1 MKKTE
6 ATFIET
12 PKGIFT
18 AAGNWFYTTVEKLR
32 SYAPGL
38 FRKHSVEEII
48 TDAEVWIRSADS
60 LSITLFMF
68 TLFVVGIE
76 AAVIVT
82 LLFLPFW
89 HLNKSAFINYSATKL
104 MKLIDKE
111 AFLILLS
118 VMVLSWMGMTG
129 QYVSLVVGLFFFL
142 VLKFGGYRKLVE
154 SYYRRKVNKIPL
166 NDRILKM
173 VVLRYAM
180 YEDVNV
186 EEVRKMEADVL
197 NMISKYKK

>member
-1 MKKTE
+1 MKRTE

-18 AAGNWFYTTVEKLR
+18 AAGNWFYITVDNLR

-48 TDAEVWIRSADS
+48 SDAEVWIRSPDS

-68 TLFVVGIE
+68 TLLVAGIE
-76 AAVIVT
+76 VAVIVT
-82 LLFLPFW
+82 VLFLPFW
-89 HLNKSAFINYSATKL
+89 HLNKSAFINYPTTKL
-104 MKLIDKE
+104 MRLIDKE

-118 VMVLSWMGMTG
+118 IMVLSWMGMNENYT
-129 QYVSLVVGLFFFL
+129 SLVVGLLFFL
-142 VLKFGGYRKLVE
+142 VLKFGGFRKLVDI
-154 SYYRRKVNKIPL
+154 YYQRQPHKIPL

-173 VVLRYAM
+173 VVLKYAM
-180 YEDVNV
+180 HEDVNV
-186 EEVRKMEADVL
+186 DEVKKMETDVL
-197 NMISKYKK
+197 NMISKNKK